1 MLISSGVII
10 AALVLSVAIPR
21 ASARRAAAAQW
32 REGGK
37 YIAIEAPPEVDPKA
51 AVLAWRQLLA
61 IQHGRWRRW
70 WSGQEHLIWEYAFT
84 GSALSVRVWV
94 PGTIATSQV
103 THALDAAWPGA
114 AYTITDAEPPLPVGE
129 NVTIE
134 GGVFAPAKHAP
145 GLPPVADAAAGEVLR
160 GLVAA
165 GAAGRQSDTA
175 IVQVVARPAFGRS
188 VRQAAKTAAGPKAG
202 GSLIGEVLD
211 LVTPG
216 AGHHPTGKGKPVE
229 SARITVHRKAVNERL
244 ATGALWTMQV
254 RYAVATTA
262 GKPAA
267 VARARDVAAG
277 TAAVLGGA
285 WRRRKT
291 RRIAGAVNGWAGG
304 GGLLV
309 SADELAVCAHVPS
322 DEVMPAL
329 ARAGARPVAPVAA
342 LLGGG
347 RGVKTLGEAF
357 GGQRIGL
364 ATADGRQHTHVIGST
379 GSGKSTLLL
388 NMLLADIRDK
398 RSVVLIDPKGD
409 LVNDLLDRL
418 DPAETAGR
426 LVLIDPDRTSGTNPR
441 PGLPPIAPGTDP
453 EVAIDHL
460 VGICHRLWERHWGP
474 RANDI
479 LQQSLRTQVYLSDKA
494 SEARTAD
501 EARDMAD
508 LAGLTAL
515 PILLTNKHL
524 RSRWTVNMADDN
536 LRQFWA
542 WFDSLPASTA
552 APAVGPVL
560 ARLRSVLGR
569 AFVRET
575 IGAPPAAASIDL
587 GAALD
592 NAGIILAR
600 LPKGTLG
607 EDTAK
612 LVGSILFARVWQT
625 VLARQG
631 TPEDR
636 RRDCVMYVDE
646 CQNFMNLPDTVG
658 DVLAEA
664 RALRL
669 GTVLAHQHLGQL
681 DRELEAAI
689 SANCRNKV
697 FFTISPEDAR
707 RLSDHT
713 APNLTEHDL
722 AHLGGFTAAARLVS
736 GGIEQPACTLRTFPA
751 PEPRGHS
758 ETVAIGA
765 SRYPAFRYQGAM

>member
-1 MLISSGVII
+1 MGC
-10 AALVLSVAIPR
+10 
-21 ASARRAAAAQW
+21 
-32 REGGK
+32 K
-37 YIAIEAPPEVDPKA
+37 YIAIEAPPEVDAKA

-61 IQHGRWRRW
+61 ITHGRWRRW
-70 WSGQEHLIWEYAFT
+70 WSGQEHLIWEYRFT
-84 GSALSVRVWV
+84 GAALSVRVWV
-94 PGTIATSQV
+94 PGTIAVSQV

-114 AYTITDAEPPLPVGE
+114 AYTVTDAEPPLPTGE
-129 NVTIE
+129 AVTIE
-134 GGVFAPAKHAP
+134 GGVFIPARHAL
-145 GLPPVADAAAGEVLR
+145 GLPLVADAAAGEVLR

-165 GAAGRQSDTA
+165 GAAGRQTERA
-175 IVQVVARPAFGRS
+175 VVQIVARPASSRA
-188 VRQAAKTAAGPKAG
+188 VRRAAKVAAGPRTG
-202 GSLIGEVLD
+202 GSFIGEVLD

-216 AGHHPTGKGKPVE
+216 AGHHPTGNRKPVE
-229 SARITVHRKAVNERL
+229 SNRVTLHRKAVAERL
-244 ATGALWTMQV
+244 ATGSLWTMQV
-254 RYAVATTA
+254 RYA
-262 GKPAA
+262 AA
-267 VARARDVAAG
+267 VTGPKEVAIARARDLAAG

-285 WRRRKT
+285 WRRRPS
-291 RRIAGAVNGWAGG
+291 RRIAEAVNAWAAGS
-304 GGLLV
+304 GLLV
-309 SADELAVCAHVPS
+309 SADELAVAAHVPS
-322 DEVMPAL
+322 DTVMPAL

-347 RGVKTLGEAF
+347 RGVKTLGQAL

-364 ATADGRQHTHVIGST
+364 AARDARQHVHVIGST

-388 NMLLADIRDK
+388 NMMLADIRDK
-398 RSVVLIDPKGD
+398 RAVVLIDPKGD

-418 DPAETAGR
+418 DPAETTGR
-426 LVLIDPDRTSGTNPR
+426 LVLIDPDRTGGTHPR

-460 VGICHRLWERHWGP
+460 VGICRRLWERHWGP

-479 LQQSLRTQVYLSDKA
+479 LQQSLRTQVYLSAKA
-494 SEARTAD
+494 SEARTTD
-501 EARDMAD
+501 EAKDMAD

-524 RSRWTVNMADDN
+524 RQRYTAAMDDDN
-536 LRQFWA
+536 LREFWT
-542 WFDSLPASTA
+542 WFDSLPPSTS

-569 AFVRET
+569 SFVRET

-592 NAGIILAR
+592 NGGIVLAR

-612 LVGSILFARVWQT
+612 LVGSILFARVWQS

-631 TPEDR
+631 IPEER

-669 GTVLAHQHLGQL
+669 STVLAHQHLGQL
-681 DRELEAAI
+681 DRELESAI
-689 SANCRNKV
+689 SSNCRNKV

-707 RLSDHT
+707 RLSAHT

-722 AHLGGFTAAARLVS
+722 AHLGGYTAAARLVS
-736 GGIEQPACTLRTFPA
+736 GGVEQPACTLTTFGP
-751 PEPRGHS
+751 PDPRGDAAS
-758 ETVAIGA
+758 VAA
-765 SRYPAFRYQGAM
+765 QADRFPAFRYRSGT